1 MSDYEQDDS
10 DQLQPEDTLEDTEL
24 GDVLDRGYS
33 PPDYAPAAH
42 PEHEDLDQR
51 LAEEEPDV
59 SLDDEDEPDFPES
72 DEVGRTR
79 AGRLIAPDEGS
90 GPDVDNQL
98 LATDAGIDGAGA
110 SAEEAAMHVIGDE

>member
-1 MSDYEQDDS
+1 MSEYEQDDS
-10 DQLQPEDTLEDTEL
+10 DQLQPEDTLDDTEL
-24 GDVLDRGYS
+24 GDVLDRGFS
-33 PPDYAPAAH
+33 PPDYEPAAH

-51 LAEEEPDV
+51 LAGEIPDV
-59 SLDDEDEPDFPES
+59 AVDDDEDPDFPES
-72 DEVGRTR
+72 DEVGRVR
-79 AGRLIAPDEGS
+79 AGRLVAPDEGF